1 MFDDAWGLPMTGGKC
16 VINGEHLNSLIQQLK
31 MNYPTEVK
39 RAKSIIEE
47 REKILTKAKSD
58 AEQTIAIAKKRAS
71 EILND
76 QAILLEAKTQAT
88 EIMRNAN
95 DESTK
100 VRKAAVDF
108 VNNLLV
114 RTEEHYDNALAVVR
128 QAKRS
133 VDGNKE

>member
-1 MFDDAWGLPMTGGKC
+1 
-16 VINGEHLNSLIQQLK
+16 
-31 MNYPTEVK
+31 
-39 RAKSIIEE
+39 
-47 REKILTKAKSD
+47 
-58 AEQTIAIAKKRAS
+58 QTIAIAKKRAS